1 MIQNGLHKGK
11 GIGTRLYNRSVCL
24 PDLGKEMDMNL
35 PEEVF
40 IFVIEVENVID
51 FDDEPTTAVA
61 AAISGR

>member
-1 MIQNGLHKGK
+1 M
-11 GIGTRLYNRSVCL
+11 YNRSVCL